1 MPPSA
6 RRRLPELLAPAGSD
20 QALKAAV
27 AAGADAVYLGGRRF
41 GARKFASN
49 FDLPDLARAVD
60 YAHLQGVKV
69 YVTVNTLV
77 REDEIPGLAEYLLCL
92 YEMGADAL
100 LLQDLGAA
108 FLAKSIVPELE
119 RHASTQMTIH
129 NGEGARWA
137 GKAGFSRVVLAR
149 EVGLEQ
155 IKEMSRDGGTG
166 NVGLEVFIH
175 GALCYSYSGQC
186 LLSSAIGG
194 RSGNRGMC
202 AQPCRKPY
210 VLLSGQKDKY
220 GRPAG
225 LSARPMPEK
234 YLLSTRDLCVYR
246 HLKEIVR
253 SPLASLKI
261 EGRMKSPEYV
271 AIVTSIYRRALDG
284 IAMGDWSPSEEDEM
298 ALALAFNRSF
308 TKGHLLGEKDV
319 MGREMSDNRG
329 VLMGSVSSYDSRK
342 GEAAVRLSGSLTA
355 ERGDGLVFQSPG
367 QEVGLVVQRTE
378 VKDGLL
384 RLKMKEKVRP
394 GARVYL
400 TGSTALS
407 RKAAQIIESA
417 PGGIPL
423 DLSLS
428 WQEDRPLLQA
438 RLPDGKKVAVLASF
452 LMEKAKNQ
460 PLTRQQIESQL
471 RRTGGTAFA
480 IRKIEMDYSGDLF
493 APLGAL
499 NQLRRQLLEKV
510 EEALLAGRRPDK
522 GKVEEARARWQ
533 EMLYLMPGPSCG
545 ASSSPPTR
553 KTAAASFLSVYAA
566 SLEEVRGAVAGG
578 CDRIYLEPSLG
589 RGIKDDAE
597 REAGFRKILSEA
609 RAICGSK
616 QLIWKWPRICRSEF
630 FSLACRVL
638 AGAEVE
644 GVLVENV
651 GALQAALECQPALS
665 IYGGMGLNVCNH
677 LAVRALTPSL
687 CHFTLSPELS
697 ARQMAAA
704 ISASRLLPQRPSLE
718 LVVQGSLEVM
728 VAEDCIPCLAGL
740 HAAADDSEQFWGL
753 QDMRRVFP
761 LRLDDDSRIHIFNS
775 VETCLLDQMPRIA
788 AMGLDGIALDARGR
802 GEAYAREMTE
812 IYRRAIEL
820 TGKGGEA
827 LERDLQ
833 ALKEAVLPLSLGGIT
848 YGHFIKGLRDE
859 ID

>member
-6 RRRLPELLAPAGSD
+6 RRRLPELLAPAGSE

-60 YAHLQGVKV
+60 YAHLQRVRV
-69 YVTVNTLV
+69 FVTVNTLV
-77 REDEIPGLAEYLLCL
+77 REDEIPGLAEYLLSL

-108 FLAKSIVPELE
+108 LLAKSIVPELE

-129 NGEGARWA
+129 NREGAIWA

-155 IKEMSRDGGTG
+155 IRSMVRGGTG

-210 VLLSGQKDKY
+210 VLLSGQKDRY

-234 YLLSTRDLCVYR
+234 FLLSTRDLCVYR

-253 SPLASLKI
+253 SGVVSLKI

-284 IAMGDWSPSEEDEM
+284 IARGDWSPSEEDEM
-298 ALALAFNRSF
+298 ALSLAFNRSF
-308 TKGHLLGEKDV
+308 TRGHLLGERDV

-329 VLMGSVSSYDSRK
+329 VLIGSVSSYDSRK
-342 GEAAVRLSGSLTA
+342 GEAAVRLSGSLTP

-378 VKDGLL
+378 FRDGLL
-384 RLKMKEKVRP
+384 RLKMKERVRP

-400 TGSTALS
+400 TGSTALA
-407 RKAAQIIESA
+407 RKAAQIIDSA
-417 PGGIPL
+417 PVGIPL
-423 DLSLS
+423 DLYLS

-438 RLPDGKKVAVLASF
+438 LLPDGKKVAVLASF

-471 RRTGGTAFA
+471 SRTGGTAFA

-510 EEALLAGRRPDK
+510 EEALLVGRRPEK
-522 GKVEEARARWQ
+522 EKMEEARALWQ
-533 EMLYLMPGPSCG
+533 EMLSLMPGPSGG

-553 KTAAASFLSVYAA
+553 KNAAAPILSVYAT

-578 CDRIYLEPSLG
+578 CDRVYLEPSLG
-589 RGIKDDAE
+589 RRIKDDGE

-609 RAICGSK
+609 RAICGSRP
-616 QLIWKWPRICRSEF
+616 LIWKWPRICRSEF
-630 FSLACRVL
+630 FSLAGRIL
-638 AGAEVE
+638 AGAEVD
-644 GVLVENV
+644 GVMVENM
-651 GALQAALECQPALS
+651 GALQAAQECRPS
-665 IYGGMGLNVCNH
+665 VPIYGGMGLNVCNH
-677 LAVRALTPSL
+677 LTVRALFPPL
-687 CHFTLSPELS
+687 CHLTLSPELS
-697 ARQMAAA
+697 ARQLAAA
-704 ISASRLLPQRPSLE
+704 ISASRLLPDCPDLE

-728 VAEDCIPCLAGL
+728 VAEDCIPCLAGPNG
-740 HAAADDSEQFWGL
+740 AGDDAGQFWGL
-753 QDMRRVFP
+753 QDMRRIFP
-761 LRLDDDSRIHIFNS
+761 LRLDDDSRTHIFNS

-788 AMGLDGIALDARGR
+788 AMGLDGVALDGRGR
-802 GEAYAREMTE
+802 GGEYAREMTE

-827 LERDLQ
+827 LDRDLQ
-833 ALKEAVLPLSLGGIT
+833 AQKEAVLPLSLGGIT
-848 YGHFIKGLRDE
+848 YGHFVKGLRDE

>member
-60 YAHLQGVKV
+60 YAHLQGVRV
-69 YVTVNTLV
+69 FVTVNTLV

-108 FLAKSIVPELE
+108 YLAKSIVPELE

-137 GKAGFSRVVLAR
+137 GEAGYSRVVLAR

-155 IKEMSRDGGTG
+155 IRPMVRGGTG
-166 NVGLEVFIH
+166 NIGLEVFVH

-210 VLLSGQKDKY
+210 VLLSGQKDRY

-225 LSARPMPEK
+225 LSARPLAEK
-234 YLLSTRDLCVYR
+234 YLLSTRDLSVYR
-246 HLKEIVR
+246 HLKDIVR
-253 SPLASLKI
+253 SGVVSLKI

-284 IAMGDWSPSEEDEM
+284 IARGDWSPSEEDEM

-329 VLMGSVSSYDSRK
+329 VLIGSVSSYDSRK
-342 GEAAVRLSGSLTA
+342 GEAAVRLSGALTP

-367 QEVGLVVQRTE
+367 QEVGMAVQRAE
-378 VKDGLL
+378 ERDGLL
-384 RLKMKEKVRP
+384 RLKMNERVRP

-407 RKAAQIIESA
+407 RKAARIIDSA
-417 PGGIPL
+417 PAGIPL
-423 DLSLS
+423 DLYLS
-428 WQEDRPLLQA
+428 WQEDRPVLEA

-480 IRKIEMDYSGDLF
+480 IRKVEMDYSGDLF

-510 EEALLAGRRPDK
+510 EEALLAGRRPEK
-522 GKVEEARARWQ
+522 VKVEGTRARWQ
-533 EMLYLMPGPSCG
+533 EMLFLKPELSGA
-545 ASSSPPTR
+545 ASSSPPSR
-553 KTAAASFLSVYAA
+553 NAAAAPFLSVYAA
-566 SLEEVRGAVAGG
+566 SLEEVKGAVAGG
-578 CDRIYLEPSLG
+578 CDRVYLEPSIGG
-589 RGIKDDAE
+589 RIKDDEE
-597 REAGFRKILSEA
+597 RVAKFRKILSEA

-616 QLIWKWPRICRSEF
+616 QLIWKWPRISRSEF
-630 FSLACRVL
+630 FSMAKRVL
-638 AGAEVE
+638 AGAEVD
-644 GVLVENV
+644 GVMVENV
-651 GALQAALECQPALS
+651 GAQQAALECRPAVS

-677 LAVRALTPSL
+677 LTVRALSPPL
-687 CHFTLSPELS
+687 CQLTLSPELS
-697 ARQMAAA
+697 ARQIAAA
-704 ISASRLLPQRPSLE
+704 VSASRLLPDCPGLE

-728 VAEDCIPCLAGL
+728 VAEDCIPCLAALNG
-740 HAAADDSEQFWGL
+740 AGDDAGVFWGL

-761 LRLDDDSRIHIFNS
+761 LRLDDDSRTHIFNS

-788 AMGLDGIALDARGR
+788 AMGLDGIALDGRGR
-802 GEAYAREMTE
+802 GGEYARKMTE

-820 TGKGGEA
+820 T
-827 LERDLQ
+827 ERDGETLAVDLK
-833 ALKEAVLPLSLGGIT
+833 ALKEEVLPLSLGGIT
-848 YGHFIKGLRDE
+848 YGHFVKGLRDE

>member
-1 MPPSA
+1 MKPSA
-6 RRRLPELLAPAGSD
+6 RRRLPELLAPAGSV

-60 YAHLQGVKV
+60 YAHLRGVKV

-108 FLAKSIVPELE
+108 YLARSIVPELE

-137 GKAGFSRVVLAR
+137 GEAGFSRVVLAR

-155 IKEMSRDGGTG
+155 IRPMVRGGTG
-166 NVGLEVFIH
+166 NVGLEAFVH

-210 VLLSGQKDKY
+210 VLLSGQKDRY

-225 LSARPMPEK
+225 LSARPLAEK

-253 SPLASLKI
+253 SGVVSLKI

-271 AIVTSIYRRALDG
+271 ATVTSIYRRALDG
-284 IAMGDWSPSEEDEM
+284 ISRGDWSPSEEDEM

-308 TKGHLLGEKDV
+308 TKGHLLGEKDI

-329 VLMGSVSSYDSRK
+329 VLIGSVSSYDSRK
-342 GEAAVRLSGSLTA
+342 SEAAVRLSGALSP
-355 ERGDGLVFQSPG
+355 EKGDGLVFQSPG

-378 VKDGLL
+378 LREGLL
-384 RLKMKEKVRP
+384 RLKMNERVRP

-400 TGSTALS
+400 TGSTALA
-407 RKAAQIIESA
+407 RKAALIIDSA
-417 PGGIPL
+417 PAGIPL
-423 DLSLS
+423 DLYLS
-428 WQEDRPLLQA
+428 WQECRPVLGA
-438 RLPDGKKVAVLASF
+438 RLPDGKNVAVLASF

-471 RRTGGTAFA
+471 RRTGGTVFA
-480 IRKIEMDYSGDLF
+480 IRKVEMDYSGDLF
-493 APLGAL
+493 TPLGAL

-510 EEALLAGRRPDK
+510 EDALLAGRRPEK
-522 GKVEEARARWQ
+522 EKVEKARARWQ
-533 EMLYLMPGPSCG
+533 EMLSLMPGPSSG

-566 SLEEVRGAVAGG
+566 SLEEVKGAVAGG
-578 CDRIYLEPSLG
+578 CDRVYFEPSLG
-589 RGIKDDAE
+589 RGIKDDGE
-597 REAGFRKILSEA
+597 REAGFRKIIGEA

-630 FSLACRVL
+630 LSLASRVL
-638 AGAEVE
+638 AGAEVNR
-644 GVLVENV
+644 VMVENV
-651 GALQAALECQPALS
+651 GALQAALECRPVVP
-665 IYGGMGLNVCNH
+665 IYGGMGLNICNH
-677 LAVRALTPSL
+677 LSVQSL
-687 CHFTLSPELS
+687 SPPLSLLTLSPELS
-697 ARQMAAA
+697 ARQIEAAV
-704 ISASRLLPQRPSLE
+704 SASRLLPDCPDLE

-728 VAEDCIPCLAGL
+728 VAEDCIPCLAGEK
-740 HAAADDSEQFWGL
+740 ADDPGQFWGL

-761 LRLDDDSRIHIFNS
+761 LRLDDDSRTHIFNS

-788 AMGLDGIALDARGR
+788 AIGLDGVALDGRGR
-802 GEAYAREMTE
+802 GGEYAREMTE

-820 TGKGGEA
+820 TERDGVG

-833 ALKEAVLPLSLGGIT
+833 ELKEEAVPLALGGIT
-848 YGHFIKGLRDE
+848 YGHFVKGLKDE

>member
-1 MPPSA
+1 M
-6 RRRLPELLAPAGSD
+6 PELLAPAGSE

-60 YAHLQGVKV
+60 YAHLQGERVF
-69 YVTVNTLV
+69 VTVNTLV
-77 REDEIPGLAEYLLCL
+77 REDEIPGLAEYLLSL

-137 GKAGFSRVVLAR
+137 GRAGFSRVVLAR

-155 IKEMSRDGGTG
+155 IKQMVRGGTG
-166 NVGLEVFIH
+166 NVGLEVFVH

-210 VLLSGQKDKY
+210 VLLSGQKDRY
-220 GRPAG
+220 GRPTG

-234 YLLSTRDLCVYR
+234 FLLSTRDLCVYR

-253 SPLASLKI
+253 SGVVSLKI

-284 IAMGDWSPSEEDEM
+284 IARGDWSPSREDEM

-308 TKGHLLGEKDV
+308 TKGHLLGERDV
-319 MGREMSDNRG
+319 MGWEMSDNRG
-329 VLMGSVSSYDSRK
+329 VLIGSVSSYDSRK
-342 GEAAVRLSGSLTA
+342 GEAAVRLSGSLTP

-378 VKDGLL
+378 FRDGLL
-384 RLKMKEKVRP
+384 RLKMKERVRP

-400 TGSTALS
+400 TGSTALA
-407 RKAAQIIESA
+407 RKAAQIIDSA
-417 PGGIPL
+417 PVGIPL
-423 DLSLS
+423 DLYLS

-438 RLPDGKKVAVLASF
+438 LLPDGKKVAVLASF

-522 GKVEEARARWQ
+522 EKMEEARARWQ
-533 EMLYLMPGPSCG
+533 EMLSLMPEHSGG
-545 ASSSPPTR
+545 ASSSPPSR
-553 KTAAASFLSVYAA
+553 NTAPATLLSVYAA
-566 SLEEVRGAVAGG
+566 SLEEVEGAVAGG
-578 CDRIYLEPSLG
+578 CDRVYLEPSLG
-589 RGIKDDAE
+589 RGIKDDGE
-597 REAGFRKILSEA
+597 REDGFTKILSEA

-630 FSLACRVL
+630 FSLAGRVL
-638 AGAEVE
+638 DGAEVE
-644 GVLVENV
+644 GVMVENV
-651 GALQAALECQPALS
+651 GALQAALDFASVP

-677 LAVRALTPSL
+677 LTVRALYPPL
-687 CHFTLSPELS
+687 CHLTLSPELS
-697 ARQMAAA
+697 ARQIAAA
-704 ISASRLLPQRPSLE
+704 VSASRLLPDCPDLE

-728 VAEDCIPCLAGL
+728 VAEDCIPCLAGPNGAGD
-740 HAAADDSEQFWGL
+740 AAGQFWGL

-761 LRLDDDSRIHIFNS
+761 LQLDDDSRTHVFNS

-788 AMGLDGIALDARGR
+788 AMGLDGIALDGRGR
-802 GEAYAREMTE
+802 GGEYAREMTE
-812 IYRRAIEL
+812 IYKRAIEL
-820 TGKGGEA
+820 TERGGGG

-833 ALKEAVLPLSLGGIT
+833 KLKEAVVPLSLGGIT
-848 YGHFIKGLRDE
+848 YGHFVKGLRDE

>member
-20 QALKAAV
+20 LALKAAL

-60 YAHLQGVKV
+60 YAHLQGVNV

-108 FLAKSIVPELE
+108 YLAKSIVPELE

-137 GKAGFSRVVLAR
+137 GEAGYSRGVLAR

-155 IKEMSRDGGTG
+155 IRPMVRGGTG

-210 VLLSGQKDKY
+210 VLLSGQKDRY

-225 LSARPMPEK
+225 LSARPLAEK

-253 SPLASLKI
+253 SGVVSLKI

-271 AIVTSIYRRALDG
+271 ATVTSIYRRALDG
-284 IAMGDWSPSEEDEM
+284 IAGGEWSPSEEDEM

-308 TKGHLLGEKDV
+308 TKGHLLGERDV

-329 VLMGSVSSYDSRK
+329 LLIGRVSSYDSRK
-342 GEAAVRLSGSLTA
+342 SEAAVRLSGALA
-355 ERGDGLVFQSPG
+355 PERGDGLVFQSPG

-378 VKDGLL
+378 VREGLL
-384 RLKMKEKVRP
+384 RLKMNERVRP

-400 TGSTALS
+400 TGSTALA
-407 RKAAQIIESA
+407 RKAAQIIDSA
-417 PGGIPL
+417 PAGVPL
-423 DLSLS
+423 DLYLS
-428 WQEDRPLLQA
+428 WQEDRPVLQA

-471 RRTGGTAFA
+471 RRTGGTVFA
-480 IRKIEMDYSGDLF
+480 VRKVEMDYSGDLF

-510 EEALLAGRRPDK
+510 EQALLAGRRPEK
-522 GKVEEARARWQ
+522 VKVEEARARWQ
-533 EMLYLMPGPSCG
+533 KMLFLKPGLSG
-545 ASSSPPTR
+545 AASLSSPSR
-553 KTAAASFLSVYAA
+553 SASHAPLLSVYAA
-566 SLEEVRGAVAGG
+566 SLEDVKGAVAGG
-578 CDRIYLEPSLG
+578 CDRVYLEPSLG
-589 RGIKDDAE
+589 GRIKDDGEWEARF
-597 REAGFRKILSEA
+597 REIIGEA

-630 FSLACRVL
+630 LSLAKRVL
-638 AGAEVE
+638 AGAEVD
-644 GVLVENV
+644 GVMVENV
-651 GALQAALECQPALS
+651 GAVQTALECRPAVS

-677 LAVRALTPSL
+677 LTVQALSPSL
-687 CHFTLSPELS
+687 CQLTLSPELS
-697 ARQMAAA
+697 ARQIEAAV
-704 ISASRLLPQRPSLE
+704 SASRLLPDCPDLE

-728 VAEDCIPCLAGL
+728 VAEDCIPCLVGEKPDDAG
-740 HAAADDSEQFWGL
+740 QFWGL

-761 LRLDDDSRIHIFNS
+761 LRLDDDFRTHIFNS

-788 AMGLDGIALDARGR
+788 AMGLDGIALDGRGR
-802 GEAYAREMTE
+802 GGAYAREMTE

-820 TGKGGEA
+820 TERGGER
-827 LERDLQ
+827 LEGDFQ
-833 ALKEAVLPLSLGGIT
+833 ELKEAVVPLALGGIT
-848 YGHFIKGLRDE
+848 YGHFVKGLKDE

>member
-1 MPPSA
+1 LPPSV
-6 RRRLPELLAPAGSD
+6 RKRLPELLAPAGSE

-60 YAHLQGVKV
+60 YAHLRGVKA
-69 YVTVNTLV
+69 YVTVNTLI

-100 LLQDLGAA
+100 LLQDLGAV
-108 FLAKSIVPELE
+108 FLARSIVPELE

-129 NGEGARWA
+129 NEEGARWA
-137 GKAGFSRVVLAR
+137 GNAGFSRVVLAR

-155 IKEMSRDGGTG
+155 IMQMSRASEAG

-210 VLLSGQKDKY
+210 VLLSGQKDRY

-225 LSARPMPEK
+225 LSARPMQEK

-253 SPLASLKI
+253 SPVASLKI

-284 IAMGDWSPSEEDEM
+284 IARRDWSPSEEDEM

-308 TKGHLLGEKDV
+308 TKGHLLGERDV

-329 VLMGSVSSYDSRK
+329 LLIGSVSSFDSRK
-342 GEAAVRLSGSLTA
+342 GEAAVRLSGSLA
-355 ERGDGLVFQSPG
+355 PEKGYGLVFQSPG
-367 QEVGLVVQRTE
+367 QEVGLVVQRAE

-384 RLKMKEKVRP
+384 RLKMKERVRP

-400 TGSTALS
+400 TGSTALAG
-407 RKAAQIIESA
+407 KAAQIIDSA
-417 PGGIPL
+417 PAGIPL

-438 RLPDGKKVAVLASF
+438 LLPDGKKVAVLASF

-480 IRKIEMDYSGDLF
+480 IKKIEMDYSGDLF

-510 EEALLAGRRPDK
+510 EEALLAGRRPEK
-522 GKVEEARARWQ
+522 EKVEEARTRWQ
-533 EMLYLMPGPSCG
+533 EMKLSMKPRLSGEASL
-545 ASSSPPTR
+545 SSSSR
-553 KTAAASFLSVYAA
+553 DTAEAPILSVYAA
-566 SLEEVRGAVAGG
+566 SLEEVKGAVAGG
-578 CDRIYLEPSLG
+578 CARIYLEPSLG
-589 RGIKDDAE
+589 RRIKDDGE

-630 FSLACRVL
+630 FSLAGRML
-638 AGAEVE
+638 AGAEVD
-644 GVLVENV
+644 GIMVENV
-651 GALQAALECQPALS
+651 GALQAALQCRPS
-665 IYGGMGLNVCNH
+665 VPIYGGMGLNVCNH
-677 LAVRALTPSL
+677 LTVQALSPPL
-687 CHFTLSPELS
+687 CQLTLSPELS
-697 ARQMAAA
+697 ARQIEAAV
-704 ISASRLLPQRPSLE
+704 SASRLIPDCPDME

-728 VAEDCIPCLAGL
+728 VAEDCIPCLVGEKP
-740 HAAADDSEQFWGL
+740 DDVGQFWGL

-761 LRLDDDSRIHIFNS
+761 LRLDDDSRTHIFNS

-788 AMGLDGIALDARGR
+788 AMGLDGVALDGRGR
-802 GEAYAREMTE
+802 GGEYAREMTE

-820 TGKGGEA
+820 AGKGGET

-833 ALKEAVLPLSLGGIT
+833 ELKEAVVPLSLGGIT

>member
-1 MPPSA
+1 M
-6 RRRLPELLAPAGSD
+6 
-20 QALKAAV
+20 

-60 YAHLQGVKV
+60 YAHLRGVKV

-77 REDEIPGLAEYLLCL
+77 REDEIPGLADYLLCL

-100 LLQDLGAA
+100 LLQDQGAA
-108 FLAKSIVPELE
+108 LLARSIVPELE

-129 NGEGARWA
+129 NSQGVKWA
-137 GKAGFSRVVLAR
+137 GEAGFSRAVLAR

-155 IKEMSRDGGTG
+155 IKEMAREGGPG
-166 NVGLEVFIH
+166 NVGLEVFVH

-210 VLLSGQKDKY
+210 ILLSGQKDGY

-225 LSARPMPEK
+225 LSARPLPEK
-234 YLLSTRDLCVYR
+234 FLLSTRDLCVYR

-253 SPLASLKI
+253 SPVASLKV

-284 IAMGDWSPSEEDEM
+284 IARGDWSPSQEDEM
-298 ALALAFNRSF
+298 ELALAFNRSF
-308 TKGHLLGEKDV
+308 TRGHLLGESDV
-319 MGREMSDNRG
+319 TGREMSDNRG
-329 VLMGSVSSYDSRK
+329 VLIGSVSSFDAGKS
-342 GEAAVRLSGSLTA
+342 EAAVRLSGALA
-355 ERGDGLVFQSPG
+355 PERGDGLVFQSPG
-367 QEVGLVVQRTE
+367 QEVGLVVQREETR
-378 VKDGLL
+378 DGLL
-384 RLKMKEKVRP
+384 RLKMNERVRP

-407 RKAAQIIESA
+407 RKAAQIIDSSPA
-417 PGGIPL
+417 GIPL
-423 DLSLS
+423 DLQLT
-428 WQEDRPLLQA
+428 WQEGRPALQA
-438 RLPDGKKVAVLASF
+438 LLPGGERISVMASF
-452 LMEKAKNQ
+452 LMEKARNQ

-480 IRKIEMDYSGDLF
+480 VRNIEMEYGGDLF

-499 NQLRRQLLEKV
+499 NQLRRQLLEKA
-510 EEALLAGRRPDK
+510 EEALLDRRRPEK
-522 GKVEEARARWQ
+522 EKAEKARARWQ
-533 EMLYLMPGPSCG
+533 EMKPSLPVG
-545 ASSSPPTR
+545 VASSSCPGCSVDTPH
-553 KTAAASFLSVYAA
+553 LSVYAS
-566 SLEEVRGAVAGG
+566 SLEEVKGAVAGG
-578 CDRIYLEPSLG
+578 CHRIYLEPSLG
-589 RGIKDDAE
+589 RGMKDP
-597 REAGFRKILSEA
+597 REKEAKFKEIMGEA
-609 RAICGSK
+609 RAICGSM

-630 FSLACRVL
+630 FSLASRVL
-638 AGAEVE
+638 AGAEVD
-644 GVLVENV
+644 GVMVENV
-651 GALQAALECQPALS
+651 GALQAALECQPAVP

-677 LAVRALTPSL
+677 LSVQALSPPL
-687 CHFTLSPELS
+687 CQLTLSPELS
-697 ARQMAAA
+697 ARQIQAAV
-704 ISASRLLPQRPSLE
+704 SASRLLPDCPGLE
-718 LVVQGSLEVM
+718 LLVQGSLEVM
-728 VAEDCIPCLAGL
+728 VAEDCIPCLAGPEG
-740 HAAADDSEQFWGL
+740 AAGDDAGQFWGL

-761 LRLDDDSRIHIFNS
+761 LRLDDDSRTHIFNS
-775 VETCLLDQMPRIA
+775 VETCLLDHLPKIA

-802 GEAYAREMTE
+802 GGAYAREMAE
-812 IYRRAIEL
+812 IYGRAIEL
-820 TGKGGEA
+820 TEKSGDA
-827 LERDLQ
+827 LDRDLQ

>member
-92 YEMGADAL
+92 YEIGADAL

-149 EVGLEQ
+149 EVGLVQ

-210 VLLSGQKDKY
+210 VLLSGQKDRY
-220 GRPAG
+220 GRPVG

-284 IAMGDWSPSEEDEM
+284 IARGDWSPSDEDEM

-329 VLMGSVSSYDSRK
+329 VLIGSVSSYDSRK

-367 QEVGLVVQRTE
+367 HEVGLVVQRTE

-423 DLSLS
+423 DLYLS

-471 RRTGGTAFA
+471 SRTGGTAFA

-510 EEALLAGRRPDK
+510 EQALLAGRRPEK
-522 GKVEEARARWQ
+522 EKVEEARARWQ

-704 ISASRLLPQRPSLE
+704 ISASRLLPQQPSLE

-728 VAEDCIPCLAGL
+728 VAEDCIPCLAGQ

-788 AMGLDGIALDARGR
+788 AMGLDGIALDGRSRG
-802 GEAYAREMTE
+802 GEYARRMTE

-820 TGKGGEA
+820 TERGRER
-827 LERDLQ
+827 LEQDLQ
-833 ALKEAVLPLSLGGIT
+833 ALKEEALPLALGGIT
-848 YGHFIKGLRDE
+848 YGHFVKGLRDE

>member
-1 MPPSA
+1 V
-6 RRRLPELLAPAGSD
+6 R
-20 QALKAAV
+20 V
-27 AAGADAVYLGGRRF
+27 F
-41 GARKFASN
+41 
-49 FDLPDLARAVD
+49 
-60 YAHLQGVKV
+60 
-69 YVTVNTLV
+69 VTVNTLI
-77 REDEIPGLAEYLLCL
+77 REDEIPSLAEYLLNL

-108 FLAKSIVPELE
+108 FLAKSIVSELE

-129 NGEGARWA
+129 NGEGVRWA

-166 NVGLEVFIH
+166 IVGLEVFIH

-225 LSARPMPEK
+225 LSARQTPEK
-234 YLLSTRDLCVYR
+234 FLLSTRDLCVYR

-253 SPLASLKI
+253 SPVASLKI

-271 AIVTSIYRRALDG
+271 AIVTSIYRKALDG
-284 IAMGDWSPSEEDEM
+284 IARGDWSPSGEDEM

-308 TKGHLLGEKDV
+308 AKGHLLGEKDV

-342 GEAAVRLSGSLTA
+342 GEAAVRLSGSLTP

-367 QEVGLVVQRTE
+367 QEVGLVVQRAE
-378 VKDGLL
+378 VREGLL
-384 RLKMKEKVRP
+384 RLKMNERVRP
-394 GARVYL
+394 GAKVYL
-400 TGSTALS
+400 TGSTALA
-407 RKAAQIIESA
+407 RKAVQIIDSA
-417 PGGIPL
+417 PAGIPL

-428 WQEDRPLLQA
+428 WQEDRPVLQA

-460 PLTRQQIESQL
+460 PLTRLQIESQL

-510 EEALLAGRRPDK
+510 EQALLAGRRPDK

-533 EMLYLMPGPSCG
+533 EMKLSIKPENSG
-545 ASSSPPTR
+545 AASLSSPSRNIAP
-553 KTAAASFLSVYAA
+553 APLLSFYAG

-578 CDRIYLEPSLG
+578 CNRIYLEQSLG
-589 RGIKDDAE
+589 RRIKDDDE

-638 AGAEVE
+638 AGAEVD
-644 GVLVENV
+644 GVMVENV
-651 GALQAALECQPALS
+651 GALQAVLECRPDGP

-677 LAVRALTPSL
+677 LTVRALSPPL
-687 CHFTLSPELS
+687 CHLTLSPELS

-704 ISASRLLPQRPSLE
+704 VSASRLLPDCPDLE

-728 VAEDCIPCLAGL
+728 VAEDCIPCLVGPNL
-740 HAAADDSEQFWGL
+740 AADDARQFWGL

-761 LRLDDDSRIHIFNS
+761 LRLDDDSRTHIFNS

-788 AMGLDGIALDARGR
+788 AMGLDGVAVDGRDR
-802 GEAYAREMTE
+802 GEAYARKMTE
-812 IYRRAIEL
+812 IYGRAIEL
-820 TGKGGEA
+820 TRKGGVG

-833 ALKEAVLPLSLGGIT
+833 ELKEAVVPLALGGIT
-848 YGHFIKGLRDE
+848 YGHFVKGLRDE

>member
-1 MPPSA
+1 LPPSA
-6 RRRLPELLAPAGSD
+6 RRRLPELLAPAGSE

-60 YAHLQGVKV
+60 YAHLQGVRV
-69 YVTVNTLV
+69 FVTVNTLV
-77 REDEIPGLAEYLLCL
+77 REDEIPGLADYLIRL

-137 GKAGFSRVVLAR
+137 GRAGFSRVVLAR

-155 IKEMSRDGGTG
+155 IKPMVRGGTG
-166 NVGLEVFIH
+166 NVGLEVFVH

-210 VLLSGQKDKY
+210 VLLSGQKDRY
-220 GRPAG
+220 GRPTG

-234 YLLSTRDLCVYR
+234 FLLSTRDLCVYR

-253 SPLASLKI
+253 SGVVSLKI

-284 IAMGDWSPSEEDEM
+284 IARGDWSPSREDEM

-308 TKGHLLGEKDV
+308 TKGHLLGERDV

-329 VLMGSVSSYDSRK
+329 VLVGSVSSYDSRK
-342 GEAAVRLSGSLTA
+342 SEAAVRLSGSLA
-355 ERGDGLVFQSPG
+355 PEKGDGLVFQSPG

-384 RLKMKEKVRP
+384 RMKVKERVRP

-407 RKAAQIIESA
+407 RKAAQIIDSA
-417 PGGIPL
+417 PAGIPL
-423 DLSLS
+423 DLYLS
-428 WQEDRPLLQA
+428 WQENRPLLQA
-438 RLPDGKKVAVLASF
+438 LLPDGKKVAVLASF

-460 PLTRQQIESQL
+460 PLTRQQVESQL

-510 EEALLAGRRPDK
+510 EEALLAGRRPEK
-522 GKVEEARARWQ
+522 EKVEVARALWQ
-533 EMLYLMPGPSCG
+533 EMLSLMPGPSGG

-566 SLEEVRGAVAGG
+566 SLEEVKGAVAGG
-578 CDRIYLEPSLG
+578 CDRVYLEPSLG
-589 RGIKDDAE
+589 RRIKDDGA
-597 REAGFRKILSEA
+597 REDGFTKILSEA

-616 QLIWKWPRICRSEF
+616 QLLWKWPRICRSEF
-630 FSLACRVL
+630 FSLAGRVL
-638 AGAEVE
+638 AGAEVD
-644 GVLVENV
+644 GVMVENV
-651 GALQAALECQPALS
+651 GALQAALECRPAVP

-677 LAVRALTPSL
+677 LTVQALSPPLSL
-687 CHFTLSPELS
+687 ITLSPELS
-697 ARQMAAA
+697 ARQLAAVV
-704 ISASRLLPQRPSLE
+704 SASRFLPQASSLE

-728 VAEDCIPCLAGL
+728 VAEDCIPCLAGP
-740 HAAADDSEQFWGL
+740 HAATDDSGQFWGL

-761 LRLDDDSRIHIFNS
+761 LRLDDDSRTHIFNS

-788 AMGLDGIALDARGR
+788 AMGLDGVALDGRGR

-820 TGKGGEA
+820 TERGGER
-827 LERDLQ
+827 LEQDLQ
-833 ALKEAVLPLSLGGIT
+833 ELKEKVVPLALGGIT
-848 YGHFIKGLRDE
+848 YGHFVKGLRDE

>member
-27 AAGADAVYLGGRRF
+27 ASGADAVYLGGRRF

-60 YAHLQGVKV
+60 YAHLQGVNV

-77 REDEIPGLAEYLLCL
+77 REDEIPGLAEYLLCF
-92 YEMGADAL
+92 YEMGVDAL

-108 FLAKSIVPELE
+108 YLARSIVPELE

-137 GKAGFSRVVLAR
+137 GKAGYSRVVLAR

-155 IKEMSRDGGTG
+155 IRPMVRGGTG
-166 NVGLEVFIH
+166 NVGLEVFVH

-210 VLLSGQKDKY
+210 VLLSGQKDRY

-225 LSARPMPEK
+225 LSARPLAEK

-253 SPLASLKI
+253 SGVVSLKI

-284 IAMGDWSPSEEDEM
+284 IARGDWSPSEEDEM
-298 ALALAFNRSF
+298 ALTLAFNRSF

-342 GEAAVRLSGSLTA
+342 GEAAVRLSGALSP

-378 VKDGLL
+378 VREGLL
-384 RLKMKEKVRP
+384 RLKMNERVRP

-407 RKAAQIIESA
+407 RKAAQIIDSD
-417 PGGIPL
+417 PVGIPL
-423 DLSLS
+423 DLNLS
-428 WQEDRPLLQA
+428 WQENRPVLEA
-438 RLPDGKKVAVLASF
+438 RLPDGKKVAVVASF

-480 IRKIEMDYSGDLF
+480 IRKVEMDYSGDLF

-510 EEALLAGRRPDK
+510 EQALLAGRRPDSE
-522 GKVEEARARWQ
+522 KVEEARARWQ
-533 EMLYLMPGPSCG
+533 EMKQSMEPKHLDS
-545 ASSSPPTR
+545 ASLSSPSR
-553 KTAAASFLSVYAA
+553 NTAAAFFLSVYAA
-566 SLEEVRGAVAGG
+566 SLEEVKGAVAGG
-578 CDRIYLEPSLG
+578 CDRVYFEPSLG
-589 RGIKDDAE
+589 GGIKDDGE
-597 REAGFRKILSEA
+597 REAKFREIIGEA

-616 QLIWKWPRICRSEF
+616 QLIWKWPRISRSEF
-630 FSLACRVL
+630 FALAQKVL
-638 AGAEVE
+638 AGAEVD
-644 GVLVENV
+644 GVMVENV
-651 GALQAALECQPALS
+651 GALQAALECRPS
-665 IYGGMGLNVCNH
+665 VPIYGGMGLNVCNH
-677 LAVRALTPSL
+677 LSVRALSPPL
-687 CHFTLSPELS
+687 CQLTLSPELS
-697 ARQMAAA
+697 FRQMAAA
-704 ISASRLLPQRPSLE
+704 VSASRLLPDCPGLE

-728 VAEDCIPCLAGL
+728 VAEDCIPCLAGEK
-740 HAAADDSEQFWGL
+740 ADDAGQFWGL

-761 LRLDDDSRIHIFNS
+761 LRLDDDSRTHIFNS

-788 AMGLDGIALDARGR
+788 AMGLDGVALDGRGR
-802 GEAYAREMTE
+802 GGEYAREMTE

-820 TGKGGEA
+820 TERGGER
-827 LERDLQ
+827 LEQDLEK
-833 ALKEAVLPLSLGGIT
+833 LKEEVVPLSLGGIT

>member
-6 RRRLPELLAPAGSD
+6 RIILPELLAPAGSE

-27 AAGADAVYLGGRRF
+27 AAGADAVYLSGRRF

-49 FDLPDLARAVD
+49 FDLPGLAHAVD
-60 YAHLQGVKV
+60 YAHLRGARV
-69 YVTVNTLV
+69 YVTVNTLI
-77 REDEIPGLAEYLLCL
+77 REEEIAGLAEYLLSL

-108 FLAKSIVPELE
+108 YLARSIVPELE

-137 GKAGFSRVVLAR
+137 GEAGFSRVVLAR

-155 IKEMSRDGGTG
+155 IKPMIRSQAG
-166 NVGLEVFIH
+166 NVGLEVFVH

-210 VLLSGQKDKY
+210 VLLSGQKDRY

-225 LSARPMPEK
+225 LSARKMPEK
-234 YLLSTRDLCVYR
+234 FLLSTRDLSAYR

-253 SPLASLKI
+253 SGVASLKI

-271 AIVTSIYRRALDG
+271 AIVTSIYRKALDG
-284 IAMGDWSPSEEDEM
+284 IARKDWSPSEEDELE
-298 ALALAFNRSF
+298 LALVFNRSF
-308 TKGHLLGEKDV
+308 TRGHLLGEKDV

-329 VLMGSVSSYDSRK
+329 VLMGSVSSYDPRK
-342 GEAAVRLSGSLTA
+342 GEAAVRLSGSLA
-355 ERGDGLVFQSPG
+355 PERGDGLVFQSPG

-378 VKDGLL
+378 VREGLV
-384 RLKMKEKVRP
+384 RLKMKERVRP

-417 PGGIPL
+417 PAGIPL
-423 DLSLS
+423 DLHLS

-480 IRKIEMDYSGDLF
+480 VRDIEMDYSGDLF

-499 NQLRRQLLEKV
+499 NQLRRQLLEAV
-510 EEALLAGRRPDK
+510 EQALLAGGKPDK
-522 GKVEEARARWQ
+522 EKVEEARARWQ
-533 EMLYLMPGPSCG
+533 EMKLSMQSEPRGSQSPYPTSG
-545 ASSSPPTR
+545 APV
-553 KTAAASFLSVYAA
+553 TAPLLSVYAA
-566 SLEEVRGAVAGG
+566 SLEEVKGAVAGG
-578 CDRIYLEPSLG
+578 CDRVYLERSLG
-589 RGIKDDAE
+589 RRIKDDGE
-597 REAGFRKILSEA
+597 REAGLRKILSEA
-609 RAICGSK
+609 RAICGSR

-630 FSLACRVL
+630 FSPAGRVL
-638 AGAEVE
+638 AGAEVD
-644 GVLVENV
+644 GVMVENV
-651 GALQAALECQPALS
+651 GALQAALQCRPDGP
-665 IYGGMGLNVCNH
+665 IFGGMGLNVCNH
-677 LAVRALTPSL
+677 LTVRALAPPLSL
-687 CHFTLSPELS
+687 ITISPELS

-704 ISASRLLPQRPSLE
+704 ISASRLFPQQPQLE

-728 VAEDCIPCLAGL
+728 AAEDCIPGLAGPNG
-740 HAAADDSEQFWGL
+740 AGDEAGQFWGL

-761 LRLDDDSRIHIFNS
+761 LRLDDDFRTHIFNS
-775 VETCLLDQMPRIA
+775 VETCLLDQMPRITD
-788 AMGLDGIALDARGR
+788 MGLDGVALDGRGR
-802 GEAYAREMTE
+802 GGEYARRMTE

-820 TGKGGEA
+820 TERGRVR
-827 LERDLQ
+827 LEQDLQ
-833 ALKEAVLPLSLGGIT
+833 ELKEKVVPLALGGIT
-848 YGHFIKGLRDE
+848 YGHFVKGLRDE